1 MSLMFL
7 VALALFLCTG
17 SLFAFQSALLFLNL
31 STRRFLSLLEN
42 GLSFDFVAEQLQSM
56 PRLDASSRMTLMLT
70 SQRPR
75 WWMYLVPFS
84 EQTANIAIHPKQ

>member
-1 MSLMFL
+1 MFL

-17 SLFAFQSALLFLNL
+17 SLFAFQTALLFFSM

-56 PRLDASSRMTLMLT
+56 PFLDASSRVSLMLT

-75 WWMYLVPFS
+75 WWMYVLPFS
-84 EQTANIAIHPKQ
+84 ERTADISIHPKQ